1 MILFDETEN
10 KYYELIAYLLSEG
23 GSLTYE
29 DIAGM
34 IEQYCPGE
42 KDFEVTEALFSNT
55 EGEEMIYIKENDEYV
70 PALDNA
76 FPVRNNQIELETV
89 ASLVNS
95 PYVNHFLS
103 AKTIEKLRKA
113 TATISADWSPNDI
126 TVKNTFLG
134 GAASSIESYSSVIS
148 LIAKAI
154 RERKGI
160 RYDYIRPGRII
171 KLNAVVF
178 PVKIEFSLV
187 NDRFRICGYYED
199 EKRYVKMNLDSM
211 QNITILDKHP
221 DIDITEGYSEFIN
234 RETKKIILDV
244 EPVPHVIE
252 RCFRVFSYYDRK
264 ARYDK
269 TENKYRL
276 EISYFKADENE
287 VIKNILS
294 VGSYVVVLE
303 PRSIQRE
310 VYNRI
315 QAASKLYD

>member
-1 MILFDETEN
+1 MILFDETES

-23 GSLTYE
+23 GSLTHN
-29 DIAGM
+29 DIACM
-34 IEQYCPGE
+34 IEQCCPGE
-42 KDFEVTEALFSNT
+42 TDFEVTEALFSNT
-55 EGEEMIYIKENDEYV
+55 EGEEMIYIKEDDEFV
-70 PALDNA
+70 PALDSA
-76 FPVRNNQIELETV
+76 FPVRNNKIELETT

-113 TATISADWSPNDI
+113 TATIAADWSPNDI

-134 GAASSIESYSSVIS
+134 GAASSIKSYSSIIS
-148 LIAKAI
+148 SIAKAI
-154 RERKGI
+154 REKKGI
-160 RYDYIRPGRII
+160 QYDYIRPGRML
-171 KLNAVVF
+171 KNNAVVF

-187 NDRFRICGYYED
+187 NDRFRVCGYNED

-211 QNITILDKHP
+211 QNIMLLDKHP
-221 DIDITEGYSEFIN
+221 DIDVTEGYSEFIHH
-234 RETKKIILDV
+234 ETKKILLDV
-244 EPVPHVIE
+244 DPVPHVIE

-269 TENKYRL
+269 TGNKYRL
-276 EISYFKADENE
+276 GISYLKADENE

-294 VGSYVVVLE
+294 MGSYVVVLE
-303 PRSIQRE
+303 PRTIQRE

-315 QAASKLYD
+315 QAASKLYE